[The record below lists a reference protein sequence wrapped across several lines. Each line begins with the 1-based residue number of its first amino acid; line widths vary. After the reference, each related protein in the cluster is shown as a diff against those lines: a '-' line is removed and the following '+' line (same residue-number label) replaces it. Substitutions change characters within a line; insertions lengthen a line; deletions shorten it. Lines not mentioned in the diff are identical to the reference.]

1 MKQVELKH
9 TNSNRFSEQEIEL
22 IKIMYANTKTEELAK
37 QFNKSLK
44 SIYALANRLNL
55 KKSPTF
61 LNSPLSGRLQKGNT
75 IGKSTTFKP
84 GHTPKTKGKKLED
97 FLNQESAKKFRANMF
112 KPGHIPHNAF
122 QDGMESIYTDV
133 DGRQYVKIK
142 VPGIKRMVFKHSVV
156 YTETFGEIPEGYII
170 TFKDGN
176 TLNCIPEN
184 LKAISRQENMHR
196 NSINRFPQELKSVI
210 RLLSKLNKKTQ
221 AHEKQN

>member
-1 MKQVELKH
+1 MKQVEFKDINAN
-9 TNSNRFSEQEIEL
+9 TFSEKEIEL
-22 IKIMYANTKTEELAK
+22 VKSNYADTKTEELAK
-37 QFNKSLK
+37 QLNRSLK

-55 KKSPTF
+55 KKSTTF
-61 LNSPLSGRLQKGNT
+61 LNSPSSGRLQKGNT
-75 IGKSTTFKP
+75 GGNSTTFKP
-84 GHTPKTKGKKLED
+84 GHIPKTKGKKLED
-97 FLNQESAKKFRANMF
+97 FLTPESAEKFKSNMF

-122 QDGMESIYTDV
+122 KDGMESIYTDV

-142 VPGIKRMVFKHSVV
+142 VPGIRRMVFKHSVV
-156 YTETFGEIPEGYII
+156 YTEAFGELPEGFII
-170 TFKDGN
+170 KFKDGN

-184 LKAISRQENMHR
+184 LQAITRQENMQR